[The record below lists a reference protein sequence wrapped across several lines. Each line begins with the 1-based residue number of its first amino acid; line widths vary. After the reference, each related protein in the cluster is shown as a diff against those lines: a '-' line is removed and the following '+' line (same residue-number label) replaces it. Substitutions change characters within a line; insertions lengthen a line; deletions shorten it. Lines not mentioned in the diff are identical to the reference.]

1 MIAENQRGDSRRKSI
16 RQMLFAGQGF
26 WYVLT
31 IVIYLGSTLLGLGIA
46 YLITHM
52 LVEMNLSK

>member
-1 MIAENQRGDSRRKSI
+1 MSIESQRGDSRRASLK
-16 RQMLFAGQGF
+16 RMLFAGQGF

-31 IVIYLGSTLLGLGIA
+31 VLIFLGSVLLGLGIA
-46 YLITHM
+46 YLITRM